1 MLQACNRRVRFWF
14 WILLIV
20 FGLAFADSLRSTL
33 AAAEIN
39 GFPTNALPPPP
50 PTLEHL
56 VDIWDTES
64 GLPHSTVT
72 SVVQTPDG
80 YLWAGTLFGG
90 LGRFDGVHFEVF
102 HPGNTPQLR
111 SVEIERLLVDAF
123 GTLWIGT
130 VDGSVTS
137 FRNGVFKQER
147 QGKKNPA
154 DWLWAYVGVRS
165 NETFLATQ
173 DGTLLRCGLSPNGA
187 TTCTK
192 IPVPDSGASSIYC
205 VDGEGAVWHRSSR
218 GGLSRMKGDHF
229 EPVPTGGLKGTQIT
243 RLLADRRGRV
253 WLGSNREL
261 ALWNGHA
268 FTNMTPTN
276 GPVDIFVTDMVA
288 TRSGGIWV
296 RTPASLRK
304 CVDRQWVADAKPWDG
319 KFRPAPRLLAMHG
332 DADGGVWLAHYGD
345 GLWHVDAKGSLR
357 RISEAQ
363 GLPGGLVECWFQDRE
378 GNVWVGISGGG
389 LVRLRNR
396 EFQALWPAEFAH
408 DRAARS
414 VCEDAAGTIWVGTS
428 QDTLF
433 QWRDGKFKTYSV
445 PTEQSL
451 GRDITVCPDQA
462 GRLWIGT
469 VQNGVWLL
477 DKDGFR
483 RPFPST
489 AVGTVAR
496 AILVDRGGR
505 LWIGNEFGLY
515 VWENE
520 HLRKFG
526 PTEDFRAAYI
536 LSIAEDKSGVIWIGT
551 AESELRKIEPGKI
564 TGYKPDDDVG
574 PVRMWSLL
582 ADDDG
587 TIWAGTLGG
596 GLLRFRDGKF
606 TRYMVKDGLPDDN
619 VSQLLSDDL
628 GQLWA
633 GSRAGIFRVAKSE
646 LGAFAAGKIDRINC
660 HIYGKYDGLPTEEC
674 SSGFQPS
681 CWRSRDGRLW
691 FATTKGVVSVA
702 PEDIASNPLPPPVV
716 IEKVLVD
723 GQQAHGD
730 FSATVKPPA
739 ASAREKSQPAL
750 FDSTNG
756 ELRVKP
762 GRHYFEIHVAGLS
775 FVAPDK
781 VRFKWRLGGLEKDW
795 VQAGNRRIASYSFVP
810 PGSYKFEVQACNND
824 GVWNTAG
831 AGMKLTVLPYFWQT
845 WWFRALIAALVSAL
859 LAVIYSNRVARLREL
874 ARLRLRIARD
884 LHDEVGANLGSIS
897 LLAQVMEK
905 QPSGADASLV
915 RQIAMQTIDTL
926 RDVVWF
932 IDPTHE
938 RLSDLVAR
946 LHETAKTMLRAVNYE
961 FKQSGNFGSTEL
973 PLEFRRNVPPLF
985 KEALNN
991 VLKHSHATRVE
1002 ISVRRSGDRFEFSIL
1017 DNGIGLVERPGP
1029 SGNGLKNMRR
1039 RAADLRGDL
1048 TIGSGPSGGTQVT
1061 LSARIP

>member
-1 MLQACNRRVRFWF
+1 M
-14 WILLIV
+14 

-39 GFPTNALPPPP
+39 GFSTNALPPPA
-50 PTLEHL
+50 LEHL
-56 VDIWDTES
+56 VDVWDTDS

-80 YLWAGTLFGG
+80 YLWIGTLFGG
-90 LGRFDGVHFEVF
+90 LARFDGVHFETF

-111 SVEIERLLVDAF
+111 SIEIERLLVDAF

-137 FRNGVFKQER
+137 FRKGVFKQER
-147 QGKKNPA
+147 QGQKNPG

-173 DGTLLRCGLSPNGA
+173 DGTLLRCGLSPTGEM
-187 TTCTK
+187 TCTR
-192 IPVPDSGASSIYC
+192 IPVPDSGANSIYC
-205 VDGEGAVWHRSSR
+205 IDGDGAVWCR
-218 GGLSRMKGDHF
+218 GGRGRLMRMQADRF
-229 EPVPTGGLKGTQIT
+229 EPVPTSGLRGTQFT
-243 RLLADRRGRV
+243 RLLADHQGRV
-253 WLGSNREL
+253 WVGSNREL
-261 ALWNGHA
+261 ALWNGEA
-268 FTNMTPTN
+268 FIDMTPTN
-276 GPVDIFVTDMVA
+276 GPAEIVVTDMVPVQD
-288 TRSGGIWV
+288 GGIWV
-296 RTPASLRK
+296 RTPTSLRK
-304 CVDRQWVADAKPWDG
+304 CINRQWVVDANPWNV
-319 KFRPAPRLLAMHG
+319 KFRPAPRSLAMHG
-332 DADGGVWLAHYGD
+332 DAEGGVWLAHYGD
-345 GLWHVDAKGSLR
+345 GLWHVDAKGRLE
-357 RISEAQ
+357 RIAEAQ

-378 GNVWVGISGGG
+378 RNVWVGISGGG
-389 LVRLRNR
+389 LVRLRRR

-414 VCEDAAGTIWVGTS
+414 VCEDAAGAIWVGTS

-433 QWRDGKFKTYSV
+433 QWRDGKFKTYSI
-445 PTEQSL
+445 PAEQSL
-451 GRDITVCPDQA
+451 GRDITVCADQA
-462 GRLWIGT
+462 GRIWVGT
-469 VQNGVWLL
+469 VQNGIWLL
-477 DKDGFR
+477 DKDGLR
-483 RPFPST
+483 RPFPSA

-496 AILVDRGGR
+496 ALLADRAGR

-520 HLRKFG
+520 HLRKVG
-526 PTEDFRAAYI
+526 QQEGFRSAYI
-536 LSIAEDKSGVIWIGT
+536 LSIAEDKNGVIWTGT
-551 AESELRKIEPGKI
+551 AESELRSFDSGKI
-564 TGYKPDDDVG
+564 TNYKPDDDVG
-574 PVRMWSLL
+574 PVSMWSLL
-582 ADDDG
+582 AEDDG

-596 GLLRFRDGKF
+596 GLLRFREGRF
-606 TRYMVKDGLPDDN
+606 TRYLVKDGLPDDN

-646 LGAFAAGKIDRINC
+646 LDAFADGKIDRVNC

-691 FATTKGVVSVA
+691 FTTTKGVVSVA

-723 GQQAHGD
+723 GQSAATGER
-730 FSATVKPPA
+730 SAT
-739 ASAREKSQPAL
+739 SARGKIKPAL
-750 FDSTNG
+750 FDSASR

-781 VRFKWRLGGLEKDW
+781 VRFKWRLAGLEKDW

-810 PGSYKFEVQACNND
+810 PGSYQFEVQACNND

-831 AGMKLTVLPYFWQT
+831 ARMKLIVLPYFWQT
-845 WWFRALIAALVSAL
+845 WWFRAAIAILVSAL
-859 LAVIYSNRVARLREL
+859 LAVAYSNRVARLRQM

-905 QPSGADASLV
+905 QPSAADASLV

-946 LHETAKTMLRAVNYE
+946 LHETAKTMLRVIPYE

-991 VLKHSHATRVE
+991 VLKHSQATLVE

-1017 DNGIGLVERPGP
+1017 DNGVGLVERPGT
-1029 SGNGLKNMRR
+1029 SGNGLK
-1039 RAADLRGDL
+1039 
-1048 TIGSGPSGGTQVT
+1048 
-1061 LSARIP
+1061 